1 MYAYGYEYVI
11 FWIIRMSNTKTGA
24 SVDYYFTSISSFAYI
39 GHWAFQ
45 EMASR
50 LQLDVTYRP
59 FQLGKVFSQ
68 SGGLALGDRHPAR
81 NRNRMLELQR
91 WSAHRGLEMNLQ
103 PKFFPTN
110 PALAD
115 AAIIAVIEE
124 GRSPVELIG
133 AIMRKVWVEEANIAD
148 RDVVAACL
156 TSVGEEAEAILQK
169 AETEAISAIYEA
181 NTQRGI
187 ELDIVGS
194 PCVVYQDEPFWGQD
208 RFGLVEEAI
217 QSGRS
222 AYSGV
227 PSP

>member
-1 MYAYGYEYVI
+1 
-11 FWIIRMSNTKTGA
+11 MSNTKTGA

-45 EMASR
+45 DLVSK

-59 FQLGKVFSQ
+59 FQLGKVFGE

-81 NRNRMLELQR
+81 NRNRFLELQR
-91 WSAHRGLEMNLQ
+91 WSTHRGLEMNLQ

-115 AAIIAVIEE
+115 AAVIVVQEE
-124 GRSPVELIG
+124 GRSPVELMG
-133 AIMRKVWVEEANIAD
+133 TLMRKVWVEEANIAD

-156 TSVGEEAEAILQK
+156 TAVGEEAEAILQK
-169 AETEAISAIYEA
+169 AETDAVTAVYGA

-187 ELDIVGS
+187 ELDIIGS

-208 RFGLVEEAI
+208 RFHLVEEAI
-217 QSGRS
+217 QSGR
-222 AYSGV
+222 AAFSGA